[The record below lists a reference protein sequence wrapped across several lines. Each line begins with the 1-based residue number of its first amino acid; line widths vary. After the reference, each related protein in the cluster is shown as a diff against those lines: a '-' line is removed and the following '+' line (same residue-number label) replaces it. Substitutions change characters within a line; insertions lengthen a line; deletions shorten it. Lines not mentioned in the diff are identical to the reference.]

1 MLFILKIVWGSKGPG
16 GLMNSSEDQKT
27 LFILL
32 SLKDDSAHSL
42 EQSQLNECVD
52 KVIEFNNKNYE
63 DLNQL
68 YKDFISIYEGL
79 HRLRGTMTFGSIRG
93 KQPLP
98 EKMIKEINEL
108 IDQLEK
114 INNEKIQKI
123 SRNR

>member
-1 MLFILKIVWGSKGPG
+1 
-16 GLMNSSEDQKT
+16 MNSSEDQKI

-32 SLKDDSAHSL
+32 SLKDDSAHST
-42 EQSQLNECVD
+42 EQSQLNEYVD

-123 SRNR
+123 SRDR